1 MIGIP
6 GAFRAEKGDVVKA
19 VKTVA
24 IALAGMALPAP
35 VYASGSVAE
44 RAIATGAGVLAL
56 VAAAGLL
63 VEMLSLRKLAS
74 GAAIADNI
82 TYAVLGAMCLAASI
96 LTGWV
101 SRFLPAGVTADQA
114 RLGSD
119 LLVLASLVLF
129 GIYFFRVRMA
139 MSRFLGR
146 LVGQEQELVG
156 ALDPDRADEVV
167 REGDGG

>member
-1 MIGIP
+1 MKV
-6 GAFRAEKGDVVKA
+6 R
-19 VKTVA
+19 KT
-24 IALAGMALPAP
+24 IFLALAGAFLPAP
-35 VYASGSVAE
+35 AYAASGGPE
-44 RAIATGAGVLAL
+44 QAIATGAGVLAL
-56 VAAAGLL
+56 IAAAGLL
-63 VEMLSLRKLAS
+63 VEMLSLRRLAS

-82 TYAVLGAMCLAASI
+82 TYAVLGTMCLAASI
-96 LTGWV
+96 LSGWV

-119 LLVLASLVLF
+119 LLVLASIVLF
-129 GIYFFRVRMA
+129 GIYFFRVRRA

-167 REGDGG
+167 REGAGG